1 MPISPIVHRHP
12 RRPTLRW
19 RRIVIALLAT
29 TGACTTNTDQPA
41 MGSDSAAMSAAGA
54 STAGSDSM
62 AGHNMAGMSDST
74 HVMGMAGMTG
84 NPDQDFLRMM
94 SDHHKGLI
102 EMAHLTMEDQRAAA
116 PVQADAEKLDRIQD
130 AELDAMVTRLEGQF
144 KDPYSPKL
152 IPSNQTMLDDLKAQP
167 ASSFA
172 RTFYQ
177 HVVKHHQEAITMIDK
192 SLPTMKDAAVKAMA
206 ERMKRDQTR
215 EITEY
220 RKKSLAPSLAYP

>member
-62 AGHNMAGMSDST
+62 AGHNMAGRSDST
-74 HVMGMAGMTG
+74 HAMGMAGMTG

-94 SDHHKGLI
+94 SDHHKGMI

-130 AELDAMVTRLEGQF
+130 AELDAMVTRLEGQ
-144 KDPYSPKL
+144 
-152 IPSNQTMLDDLKAQP
+152 LKAQP

-177 HVVKHHQEAITMIDK
+177 HVVKHHQKAITMIDQ
-192 SLPTMKDAAVKAMA
+192 SLPTRQDAAVKAMA

-220 RKKSLAPSLAYP
+220 RKKSLAPSLAYPSASQWQPVRP